1 MLLETQSLRSHALY
15 LFTECVDLVVERILE
30 QDNPPNRKLLIGNWK
45 QVSGKVKQQWGK
57 LTDDSLAQINGKRD
71 ELVGR
76 IQEAYGINRDEAD
89 RQVRDWESLNQ

>member
-1 MLLETQSLRSHALY
+1 
-15 LFTECVDLVVERILE
+15 VNWE
-30 QDNPPNRKLLIGNWK
+30 Q
-45 QVSGKVKQQWGK
+45 VKGRWNQTKGAVKKQWGK

-71 ELVGR
+71 QLVGK

>member
-1 MLLETQSLRSHALY
+1 MNWDR
-15 LFTECVDLVVERILE
+15 VE
-30 QDNPPNRKLLIGNWK
+30 GNWK

-71 ELVGR
+71 ELVGT